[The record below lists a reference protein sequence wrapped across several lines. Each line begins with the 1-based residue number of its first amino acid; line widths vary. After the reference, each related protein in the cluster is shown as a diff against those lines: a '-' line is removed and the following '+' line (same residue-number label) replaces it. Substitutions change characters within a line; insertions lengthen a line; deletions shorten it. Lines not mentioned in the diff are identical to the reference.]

1 MRLIAEPADAGGRL
15 DVWLA
20 GRVAG
25 LSRARAQS
33 LIREGAVRA
42 AGISL
47 TPHTTVRAGLAVDF
61 DEPAPAPS
69 ELVPE
74 ARALDILYEDSDLLV
89 LNKPAGW
96 VVHPAVGHATG
107 TLVHALLHH
116 CPNLPGIGGEQ
127 RPGIV
132 HRLDK
137 DTSGA
142 MVVAKT
148 QAAMDGLAAQFK
160 AGQVHKEYLAV
171 VHGVPRLASER
182 IETLIGR
189 HPTNRKKM
197 TSRPRTGRRAV
208 TRYESIES
216 LGDVA
221 VLRVRIETGRTHQIR
236 VHMAHIG
243 HPVVGDA
250 EYGIRRL
257 DRGLPVSRQM
267 LHARR
272 LAFEHPRTGVPLEFE
287 APVPRDMAEL
297 IACLRQRGT
306 D

>member
-1 MRLIAEPADAGGRL
+1 VP
-15 DVWLA
+15 
-20 GRVAG
+20 G
-25 LSRARAQS
+25 LSRARAQA
-33 LIREGAVRA
+33 LIRDGAVRV
-42 AGISL
+42 AGQSL
-47 TPHTTVRAGLAVDF
+47 TPHTKVRAGFSVEF
-61 DEPAPAPS
+61 DEPAPVS
-69 ELVPE
+69 TELVPE
-74 ARALDILYEDSDLLV
+74 DRSLDLLYEDDDLAV
-89 LNKPAGW
+89 INKPAGL
-96 VVHPAVGHATG
+96 VVHPAAGHATG

-132 HRLDK
+132 HRLDR

-142 MVVAKT
+142 MVVAKS
-148 QAAMDGLAAQFK
+148 QLAMDGLGAQFR
-160 AGQVHKEYLAV
+160 AGKVRKEYLAV

-197 TSRPRTGRRAV
+197 SSRPRTGRRAV
-208 TRYESIES
+208 TRYETIEP
-216 LGDVA
+216 LGDAA

-243 HPVVGDA
+243 HPVAGDS
-250 EYGIRRL
+250 EYGLRRL
-257 DRGLPVSRQM
+257 DREIPVNRQM

-297 IACLRQRGT
+297 IAWLRARGV